1 MEEGI
6 LEQRGVETFGDLLL
20 RHQTTVNGVENSK
33 SGINQLGNGRVATF
47 GTRK

>member
-6 LEQRGVETFGDLLL
+6 LEQRGVESFGDLL